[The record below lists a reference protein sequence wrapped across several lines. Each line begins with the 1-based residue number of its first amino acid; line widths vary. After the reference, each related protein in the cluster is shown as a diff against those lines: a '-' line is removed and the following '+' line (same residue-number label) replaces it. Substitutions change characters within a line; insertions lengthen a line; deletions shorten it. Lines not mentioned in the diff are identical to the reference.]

1 MRLPTQW
8 HVLRRSNTGI
18 QSLSAHAGDRKSSQI
33 SLHCHAKERTLIR
46 IDSRDNWAARPA
58 TPSLTFFCRVCRYV
72 VLINQTSSIPSA
84 HIEATC
90 FARPAHQV
98 SPVIGTAFPAA
109 GTLLHKSL
117 NPNDLKP
124 YLIPV
129 TEPACAPSPTGQSDF
144 AMTQKA
150 RAAALVKADSERAEK
165 RRENDS
171 LLDVNAGK
179 WRYNS
184 QR

>member
-1 MRLPTQW
+1 MRKKT
-8 HVLRRSNTGI
+8 V
-18 QSLSAHAGDRKSSQI
+18 
-33 SLHCHAKERTLIR
+33 
-46 IDSRDNWAARPA
+46 
-58 TPSLTFFCRVCRYV
+58 
-72 VLINQTSSIPSA
+72 
-84 HIEATC
+84 
-90 FARPAHQV
+90 
-98 SPVIGTAFPAA
+98 
-109 GTLLHKSL
+109 
-117 NPNDLKP
+117 P
-124 YLIPV
+124 Y
-129 TEPACAPSPTGQSDF
+129 TPSPTGQSDF